1 MQVGYVL
8 LQIILLGQGGTR
20 NPKGLLKKFHRT
32 IAYQSGD
39 DIISKGNL
47 DGIKDAGSTKISAKT
62 IC

>member
-1 MQVGYVL
+1 MTVVL
-8 LQIILLGQGGTR
+8 VAWLKAGQGSTKNPTR
-20 NPKGLLKKFHRT
+20 LLKKFHRT